1 MHFGSLYNSGYNTT
15 SIMVLT
21 GQGQLGIGT
30 TSPTSLLTTSGG
42 DIRILGSN
50 NRLRFN
56 TNGSIYWNSSVG
68 VKLENA
74 SSENITIETNTSG
87 DIYLNTANT
96 RTMTITDDKEVFVGS
111 NVQNQNLA
119 FGGTLKT
126 HQYLDTRDYMQHKG
140 HFAES
145 DWIVMESGQDHVVTS
160 YFDNTNVYVDGVYK
174 GKIDSAFGQATISAS
189 DLSLGSV
196 ISADR
201 AVVVNQSGTIRAM
214 CMNERFSARILG
226 SANTRGQ
233 PLVINI
239 YSPYTSVSYEIFIGT
254 SANTDITGTPQT
266 SGTISQGGIVTYTET
281 GTTSQTQYY
290 VIVADGK
297 VCATL
302 DDGSNDHLLFTP
314 LAMEVIASS
323 FARESKG
330 GITNGLEGS
339 TSISETQNGTHAY
352 YLKDTTG
359 KYGLFATGTADGS
372 GSDAEFAM
380 PIEFC
385 SDYYIYGSTDL
396 SSYRLVCFQDTFVKV
411 LDASGNV
418 LYTHDGSAATKHKPL
433 YL

>member
-1 MHFGSLYNSGYNTT
+1 MQFTYIELFRDKLQIYSYGT
-15 SIMVLT
+15 STNVATIQKSD
-21 GQGQLGIGT
+21 GFLGLGT
-30 TSPTSLLTTSGG
+30 ESPTSLLTTSGG
-42 DIRILGSN
+42 DIRILGSG

-56 TNGSIYWNSSVG
+56 TNGSIYWDSSVG

-87 DIYLNTANT
+87 DIFFNTGNT
-96 RTMTITDDKEVFVGS
+96 RAMSIQTGNKVFVGS
-111 NVQNQNLA
+111 NVQNQSLA

-214 CMNERFSARILG
+214 CMNERFSGRILG

-239 YSPYTSVSYEIFIGT
+239 YAPYTSVSYEIFIGT
-254 SANTDITGTPQT
+254 GANTDITGTPET

-297 VCATL
+297 V
-302 DDGSNDHLLFTP
+302 
-314 LAMEVIASS
+314 
-323 FARESKG
+323 
-330 GITNGLEGS
+330 
-339 TSISETQNGTHAY
+339 
-352 YLKDTTG
+352 
-359 KYGLFATGTADGS
+359 
-372 GSDAEFAM
+372 
-380 PIEFC
+380 
-385 SDYYIYGSTDL
+385 
-396 SSYRLVCFQDTFVKV
+396 
-411 LDASGNV
+411 
-418 LYTHDGSAATKHKPL
+418 
-433 YL
+433 